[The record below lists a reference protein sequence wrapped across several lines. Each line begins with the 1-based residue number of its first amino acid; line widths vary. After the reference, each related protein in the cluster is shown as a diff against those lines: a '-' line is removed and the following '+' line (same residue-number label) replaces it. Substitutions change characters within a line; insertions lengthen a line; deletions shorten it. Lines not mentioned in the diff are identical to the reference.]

1 MGESQER
8 RVEGPSAG
16 GLLAARVGGGCPLT
30 DLPSLESEHL
40 QVPAGYSAD
49 PWSWTRGM
57 RRDLDYNP
65 CSFMMTM

>member
-16 GLLAARVGGGCPLT
+16 GLIAAQVGGECPSLT
-30 DLPSLESEHL
+30 DLPSLESEHF
-40 QVPAGYSAD
+40 QVPVEYSAD

-57 RRDLDYNP
+57 
-65 CSFMMTM
+65 